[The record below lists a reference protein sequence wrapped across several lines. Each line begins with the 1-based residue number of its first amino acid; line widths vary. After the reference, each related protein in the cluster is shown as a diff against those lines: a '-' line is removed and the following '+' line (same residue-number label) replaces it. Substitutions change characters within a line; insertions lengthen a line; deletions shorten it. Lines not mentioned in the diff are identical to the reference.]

1 MGLDQYLYRKN
12 YLHYNERDTIKEA
25 LGRKPE
31 YAKESLPEG
40 FKLPKVLRPIFEH
53 LENCCGFE
61 EEVAYWRKANML
73 HGWFVRN
80 CQSIREDI
88 EIKVTYQDLV
98 NLLKDINEVLE
109 NTVLETGQVHMG
121 TTFTDKGIEEK
132 YEEGLI
138 VKDSSVAEELLPT
151 TQGFFFGSYDYDE
164 YYVMDLKDA
173 KEKLEKVINES
184 NEDDEFLYYASY

>member
-1 MGLDQYLYRKN
+1 MGLDQYLYRKT
-12 YLHYNERDTIKEA
+12 YLGYDDKQNIREA
-25 LGRKPE
+25 LGKETYRKE
-31 YAKESLPEG
+31 KNIPEG
-40 FKLPKVLRPIFEH
+40 FKLPPALKDT
-53 LENCCGFE
+53 LEKLEKCAEYN

-80 CQSIREDI
+80 CQSIQEDI